1 MPEEKYKSGGTTYTI
16 AVNPAPADG
25 KKYPMVMVLHGNFG
39 LKEPYGHQILSFA
52 EDLAKIGYATA
63 VPRYYEKD
71 PLEPVDSNPFP
82 HVQTLED
89 ALAYVASR
97 SDADPSRVGLVGYSL
112 GGGIVMT
119 YLAQKK
125 PAAVKALVDFFGRT
139 KDNHVIEAGAPSFPP
154 TIIFQDTDDQVVK
167 VIESRNLKS
176 WLPNTP
182 NYELHEYTDPGSA
195 PFHHGFAEG
204 QAADL
209 DSRKRAAE
217 WLKKHL
223 PPTGT

>member
-25 KKYPMVMVLHGNFG
+25 KKYPIVMVLHGNFG

-52 EDLAKIGYATA
+52 EDLAKIGYVTA

-71 PLEPVDSNPFP
+71 PLEPVDI
-82 HVQTLED
+82 
-89 ALAYVASR
+89 A
-97 SDADPSRVGLVGYSL
+97 
-112 GGGIVMT
+112 MT
-119 YLAQKK
+119 YLARKK
-125 PAAVKALVDFFGRT
+125 PTNVMALVDFFGRT
-139 KDNHVIEAGAPSFPP
+139 KDNKDIQGGAPGFPP

-167 VIESRNLKS
+167 AIESRNLKA

-182 NYELHEYTDPGSA
+182 NYEIHEYTDPGSA
-195 PFHHGFAEG
+195 PLHHGFEEG